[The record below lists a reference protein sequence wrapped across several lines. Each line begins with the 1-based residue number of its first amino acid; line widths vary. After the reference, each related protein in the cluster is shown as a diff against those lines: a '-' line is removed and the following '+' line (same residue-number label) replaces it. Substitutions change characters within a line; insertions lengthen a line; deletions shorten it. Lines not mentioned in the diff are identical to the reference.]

1 MPRQP
6 RLDIAHIPQ
15 HIVQRGNDRQPC
27 FFNDVDREENVG
39 GKRGSECTSLST

>member
-15 HIVQRGNDRQPC
+15 HIVQRGNDGHPHLFQ
-27 FFNDVDREENVG
+27 DVE
-39 GKRGSECTSLST
+39 